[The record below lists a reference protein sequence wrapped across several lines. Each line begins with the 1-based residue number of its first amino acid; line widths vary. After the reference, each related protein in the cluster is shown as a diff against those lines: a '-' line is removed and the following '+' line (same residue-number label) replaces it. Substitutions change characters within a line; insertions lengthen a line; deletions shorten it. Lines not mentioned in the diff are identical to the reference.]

1 MEVFCKVNLTHPS
14 SKGYNAS
21 NIDFIFT
28 KAAIPRDQIEK
39 NVINETTAVIRVR
52 NMNASNPFL
61 QCVLKRPSGKIQL
74 VCQNQIDV
82 GCKWS
87 FVWIFYTV
95 FLLFSFN
102 FLQHPH
108 VFQLYYLPYLF
119 SLCYLFLRYGYQKYQ
134 STITIRSANWDPI
147 FLKLVM
153 R

>member
-1 MEVFCKVNLTHPS
+1 MFCKVNLTHPS

-87 FVWIFYTV
+87 FVWIFLYCFSPFLFQFSSTPSRISTV
-95 FLLFSFN
+95 LSSISFFTLLSFPT
-102 FLQHPH
+102 LWISDRPI
-108 VFQLYYLPYLF
+108 YYHY
-119 SLCYLFLRYGYQKYQ
+119 
-134 STITIRSANWDPI
+134 
-147 FLKLVM
+147 
-153 R
+153 